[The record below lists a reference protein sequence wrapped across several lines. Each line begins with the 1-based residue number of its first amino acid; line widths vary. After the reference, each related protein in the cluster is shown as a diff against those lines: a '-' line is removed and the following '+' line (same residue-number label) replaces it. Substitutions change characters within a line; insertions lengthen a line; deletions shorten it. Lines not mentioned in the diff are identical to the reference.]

1 MTYFEKRLK
10 HYLDRDYHYLIK
22 EVSHAPLSQDLEIF
36 KIRSEKLDKSQR
48 AHLSNLG
55 LLEGETIQLVNE
67 TGGNIIIKVKA
78 SRLGLGKDIAK
89 YINVR
94 VL

>member
-1 MTYFEKRLK
+1 MNLC
-10 HYLDRDYHYLIK
+10 
-22 EVSHAPLSQDLEIF
+22 HAPLSQDLEIF